1 MRHIGVG
8 TFKATPRMKEL
19 VSSVLDTGR
28 LSYGPYSLAFE
39 KRFAALHNSAFGI
52 LSNSGTSSLQVA
64 LQALKEAH
72 DWGRDK
78 VIIPATTFVATANII
93 VHNDMVPVF
102 VDVDPVT
109 YNIDVEQIERH
120 VTKDV
125 KAIIPVHLFGQPAN
139 MSRIMEIARKHDLKV
154 IEDSCET
161 MFVSHSDRPVG
172 SWGDIGC
179 FSFYV
184 AHLLV
189 AGVGGIGITGNPDY
203 AARMRSLVNHGMALD
218 CLNPGDNFSP
228 QPNVGRRFRF
238 TSYGHS
244 FRITE
249 LEAAVA
255 MAQLDNYKRDLQRR
269 KGNAQHLSARLQNV
283 NDHYRDVFALP
294 VVEKDNGHAWMM
306 YPIVLKQGD
315 KEECMAYLN
324 ERGIETR
331 DMLPL
336 LAQPIY
342 KWLNPSD
349 FPVSANIVKNG
360 FYVGCHQDL
369 DSDDISYV
377 ADVLGTWADPG
388 FQGIY
393 LGK

>member
-1 MRHIGVG
+1 MKHIGVG

-19 VSSVLDTGR
+19 INTVLDSGR
-28 LSYGPYSLAFE
+28 LSYGPFSLALE
-39 KRFAALHNSAFGI
+39 KRFAELHSSQYGI

-64 LQALKEAH
+64 LQALKEEHA
-72 DWGRDK
+72 WGGDK
-78 VIIPATTFVATANII
+78 VIVPATTFVATANI
-93 VHNDMVPVF
+93 VAHCGMVPVF

-109 YNIDVEQIERH
+109 YNMDPAKIEHLINR
-120 VTKDV
+120 DV
-125 KAIIPVHLFGQPAN
+125 KCIIPVHLFGQPAN
-139 MSRIMEIARKHDLKV
+139 MSAIKEVADKHGLKI

-161 MFVSHSDRPVG
+161 MFVSHQNKPVG
-172 SWGDIGC
+172 SWGDIAC

-184 AHLLV
+184 AHILV
-189 AGVGGIGITGNPDY
+189 AGVGGIGTTNNPAY

-238 TSYGHS
+238 TSQGHS

-249 LEAAVA
+249 LEAALA
-255 MAQLDNYKRDLQRR
+255 LAQLDTYREQIMARQA
-269 KGNAQHLSARLQNV
+269 NARHLTARLQNI
-283 NDHYRDVFALP
+283 NDHYKDVFQLP
-294 VVEKDNGHAWMM
+294 KTADGNGHAWMM
-306 YPIVLKQGD
+306 YPIVLKEGD
-315 KEECMAYLN
+315 KEQCMAFLN

-336 LAQPIY
+336 LAQPVY

-349 FPVSANIVKNG
+349 FPVSARIVEKG

-369 DSDDISYV
+369 TSDDIGYL
-377 ADVLGTWADPG
+377 ADVLGLWVDPS

-393 LGK
+393 LGD